1 MITAACPKISITIID
16 NLENSS
22 AASVSSKKEISYD
35 TCTQI
40 LQLLKCSI
48 MGNIYGFHFHCE
60 IAYAV

>member
-22 AASVSSKKEISYD
+22 ESLVSSKKEISYD

-40 LQLLKCSI
+40 LQLLKRSI
-48 MGNIYGFHFHCE
+48 MGNIYGFHFSL
-60 IAYAV
+60 